1 METLISSVI
10 TGIVAITTC
19 LITQGMS
26 NKKTTALIEYKI
38 EELMK
43 KIDLLDKVSERVYR
57 LESQTELQE
66 VKINSLIDKLADL
79 ERKHE

>member
-1 METLISSVI
+1 METLISSII

-19 LITQGMS
+19 LITQGMA
-26 NKKTTALIEYKI
+26 NKRTTALIEYKI

-43 KIDLLDKVSERVYR
+43 KIDLLDKVSERVYK

-66 VKINSLIDKLADL
+66 VKINTLIDRLTDL
-79 ERKHE
+79 ERKQ

>member
-66 VKINSLIDKLADL
+66 VKINALIDRLAEL
-79 ERKHE
+79 EKKA

>member
-1 METLISSVI
+1 METLISSII

-19 LITQGMS
+19 LITQGMAS
-26 NKKTTALIEYKI
+26 KRTTALIEYKI

-43 KIDLLDKVSERVYR
+43 KIDLVDKVSERVYK

-66 VKINSLIDKLADL
+66 VKINALIDRLAEL
-79 ERKHE
+79 EKKQ

>member
-1 METLISSVI
+1 METLISSII

-66 VKINSLIDKLADL
+66 VKINALIDRLAEL
-79 ERKHE
+79 EKRHE